1 MKLVPI
7 ACATAALALAA
18 GVSMSQEGPVEEPSL
33 EEQLGISPSGER
45 ASESEAEPGE
55 ESDGGFWPEV
65 EQRERSF
72 DEKQTATLRALDK
85 ITGRST
91 DFEIKVGEP
100 VVYGSLKIDL
110 SVCYQT
116 PPEEIPES
124 AAFLKI
130 ETTPAI
136 RMRSMAVPR
145 PASDVEGISGETID
159 AEAIAAT
166 PDENGGAGSASEQ
179 ELLFS
184 GWMFASSPGLSA
196 LEHPVYDVW
205 VIRCTERSPVSPS
218 GPGNPA
224 Q

>member
-7 ACATAALALAA
+7 VCATAALALSASLSAA
-18 GVSMSQEGPVEEPSL
+18 QQVPDESASDRQGFETDNLADEGEDDQPVVQQPSFTKL
-33 EEQLGISPSGER
+33 
-45 ASESEAEPGE
+45 
-55 ESDGGFWPEV
+55 
-65 EQRERSF
+65 
-72 DEKQTATLRALDK
+72 QTATLRALDK

-100 VVYGSLKIDL
+100 VIYGSLKIDL

-116 PPEEIPES
+116 PPEEPPES

-130 ETTPAI
+130 ETTQAI

-145 PASDVEGISGETID
+145 LASEVEGVDASGID
-159 AEAIAAT
+159 AEAIA
-166 PDENGGAGSASEQ
+166 ENEASGSRSSDNSESAEE

-205 VIRCTERSPVSPS
+205 VIRCTDRSPVSPS

-224 Q
+224 E

>member
-7 ACATAALALAA
+7 VCATAALALPVGLSAA
-18 GVSMSQEGPVEEPSL
+18 QQGPDEPAA
-33 EEQLGISPSGER
+33 EEQG
-45 ASESEAEPGE
+45 A
-55 ESDGGFWPEV
+55 ESDGLLE
-65 EQRERSF
+65 EAEYDQRAVRQPSYV
-72 DEKQTATLRALDK
+72 KLQTATLRALDK

-100 VVYGSLKIDL
+100 VIYGSLKIDL

-116 PPEEIPES
+116 PPEEPPES
-124 AAFLKI
+124 VAFLKI
-130 ETTPAI
+130 ETTQAI

-145 PASDVEGISGETID
+145 LASEVEGVDDSEID
-159 AEAIAAT
+159 AEAIAQN
-166 PDENGGAGSASEQ
+166 DEAEPRGDDEQ
-179 ELLFS
+179 EAADEELLFS

-205 VIRCTERSPVSPS
+205 VIRCTDRSPVSPS

-224 Q
+224 E